1 MPDDEEGRFFGGGMA
16 KETAQAMDYLDQQDQ
31 DGDSAVSGVRS
42 EDSVMRLIF
51 SYRWRK
57 LILHG

>member
-1 MPDDEEGRFFGGGMA
+1 MA

-42 EDSVMRLIF
+42 EDSVMGLIF
-51 SYRWRK
+51 GYRWRK